1 MSAADQPV
9 LLDGALEW
17 RPAVNPW
24 LIAITV
30 MLGTFMEVLDT
41 SIANVALPH
50 IAGNLSAGVDEGTW
64 VLTSYLVSNAIILPL
79 SGWFG
84 SIFGRK
90 RFFMGCVAL
99 FVVSS
104 ALCGFAP
111 SLGWLVFFRILQG
124 AGGGSMQPIA
134 QAILVES
141 FPRRQ
146 RGMGMAVYAMG
157 VVVAPILGPTIGG
170 WITDSYSWRWIFFI
184 NIPVGALSL
193 MMTSMFVEDPP
204 FLHRRKL
211 STLRI
216 DYIGLGLLSVGLG
229 TLQVVLDKGERD
241 DWFGSNFIT
250 IFAVISLV
258 SLVAVVVWE
267 LRHKDPVVE
276 FHLLKERNF
285 LFSVIMMF
293 VLGFVLYGSTALLP
307 IFLQTSLGYTAMLS
321 GLVMSPGAM
330 LTLFM
335 LPVVG
340 KLLMHVQARWLVVI
354 GVLGVA
360 ISMWQMSRF
369 DLTVDFQT
377 AVLSRVAM
385 GLGLPFLFIPI
396 NSMAFDFVPKDKTNQ
411 ASGLMN
417 LARNVGGSCGIA
429 FIATMLARGAQTH
442 QNFLVANLSPLNPA
456 YQASLRGAA
465 TVLTQHGSPAPVAA
479 QQASM
484 LLYGGMGQQAAMLA
498 VIDDFRI
505 MAYLFLMLIPLLFL
519 MKPPAPHH
527 APGAAGH

>member
-1 MSAADQPV
+1 MTSAAAAISPA
-9 LLDGALEW
+9 GELEW

-24 LIAITV
+24 IIALTV

-79 SGWFG
+79 SGWLG

-90 RFFMGCVAL
+90 RFFMACVGL

-104 ALCGFAP
+104 AACGLAP
-111 SLGWLVFFRILQG
+111 SLGWLVVFRVLQG

-157 VVVAPILGPTIGG
+157 VVVAPILGPTVGG

-184 NIPVGALSL
+184 NIPVGVLSL
-193 MMTSMFVEDPP
+193 MMTATFVEDPP
-204 FLHRRKL
+204 FFHRRKL

-216 DYIGLGLLSVGLG
+216 DYLGLGLLSLGLG
-229 TLQVVLDKGERD
+229 ALQVVLDKGERE
-241 DWFGSNFIT
+241 DWFESNFIT
-250 IFAVISLV
+250 IFTAVSV
-258 SLVAVVVWE
+258 VALVAVVIWE

-285 LFSVIMMF
+285 LFSVLTMF

-307 IFLQTSLGYTAMLS
+307 IFLQTILGYTAMLS
-321 GLVMSPGAM
+321 GLVLSPGAV
-330 LTLFM
+330 LTLLF

-340 KLLMHVQARWLVVI
+340 KLLTRFDARWLVI
-354 GVLGVA
+354 FGVVCVA
-360 ISMWQMSRF
+360 VSMWQMSRF
-369 DLTVDFQT
+369 DLTVDYWT
-377 AVLSRVAM
+377 AVNSRIAM
-385 GLGLPFLFIPI
+385 GLGLPFLFVPI
-396 NSMAFDFVPKDKTNQ
+396 NSMAFDFVPKNKTNQ

-417 LARNVGGSCGIA
+417 LARNIGGSCGIA
-429 FIATMLARGAQTH
+429 FIATMLARGAQVH

-456 YQASLRGAA
+456 YQSAVQGAT
-465 TVLTQHGSPAPVAA
+465 TVLQQQGSLAPVAA
-479 QQASM
+479 QQAQG
-484 LLYGGMGQQAAMLA
+484 LLYGNMQRQAAMLA
-498 VIDDFRI
+498 VVDDFRI
-505 MAYLFLMLIPLLFL
+505 LAYLFLLLVPLMFL
-519 MKPPAPHH
+519 MKKTAPHGPG
-527 APGAAGH
+527 PGAH